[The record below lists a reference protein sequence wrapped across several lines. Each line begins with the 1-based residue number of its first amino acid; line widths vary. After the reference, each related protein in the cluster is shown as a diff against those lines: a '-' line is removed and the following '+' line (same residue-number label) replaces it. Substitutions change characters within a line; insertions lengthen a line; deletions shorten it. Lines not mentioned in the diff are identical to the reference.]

1 MTLPSRL
8 LRPLA
13 RGTLAALAAGVLL
26 TNGCTLQHATPYARL
41 QPALYCPGDTLNV
54 GYDIIGG
61 GAGCVPHSGLDCTA
75 LAPTVEIVTTSAALP
90 MTTVRGFDGG
100 MDIVPTENRVSA
112 SFTPTPRDVFFPTRD
127 VMGRNIIG
135 RRLVIPT
142 TLVAQRADGETG
154 ETLVH
159 PGMCAGETPVNAPA
173 TLPGAPRYSSRLRAR
188 RICNA
193 NDVPIIVD
201 VGGASGPGAI
211 GMLSPGDCLT
221 VDLPSAGLIA
231 NARPLGS
238 VPGMY
243 CGTVQG
249 GGLPPTLRTL
259 VHLDCGN

>member
-1 MTLPSRL
+1 MTPSFRL

-13 RGTLAALAAGVLL
+13 RGTLAALAGGVLL

-61 GAGCVPHSGLDCTA
+61 GAGCVPHSGLDCAA
-75 LAPTVEIVTTSAALP
+75 LAPSVEIVTTSAALP

-100 MDIVPTENRVSA
+100 VDIVPTENRVSA
-112 SFTPTPRDVFFPTRD
+112 SFTPTPRDIFFPTRD
-127 VMGRNIIG
+127 VMGRNILG

-173 TLPGAPRYSSRLRAR
+173 TLPGAPRYSNRLRAR

-201 VGGASGPGAI
+201 VVGAAGPGAT
-211 GMLSPGDCLT
+211 GMLSSGDCLT
-221 VDLPSAGLIA
+221 VDLPSEGLIA
-231 NARPLGS
+231 NARPLGM

-243 CGTVQG
+243 CGTLQG
-249 GGLPPTLRTL
+249 GGPPPTLRTK
-259 VHLDCGN
+259 VFLDCGN

>member
-1 MTLPSRL
+1 MIPSSRL

-13 RGTLAALAAGVLL
+13 RCTLAALAGGVLL
-26 TNGCTLQHATPYARL
+26 TNGCVISHATPYARL

-61 GAGCVPHSGLDCTA
+61 GAGCVSHSGLDCAA

-90 MTTVRGFDGG
+90 ATTLRGFDGG
-100 MDIVPTENRVSA
+100 VDFVPTENSVSA

-127 VMGRNIIG
+127 VMGREIIG
-135 RRLVIPT
+135 RRLAIPT
-142 TLVAQRADGETG
+142 TLVAKRADGETG

-159 PGMCAGETPVNAPA
+159 AGMCAGETPVNAPA
-173 TLPGAPRYSSRLRAR
+173 TLPGAPRYSNRLRAR

-201 VGGASGPGAI
+201 VVGAPGA
-211 GMLSPGDCLT
+211 GTTSMLSPGGCLT

-231 NARPLGS
+231 NARPLGM

-243 CGTVQG
+243 CGTLQG
-249 GGLPPTLRTL
+249 GGPPPTLRTK
-259 VHLDCGN
+259 VYVDCGN